1 MGDLG
6 LCDSQTRTLST
17 LLLHALSQESPLTS
31 SSLNLTGFWVFA
43 KATRYASGALS
54 LEAPEPVSS
63 ALQGSACRASQASGR
78 AEFTAMSMHECVAD
92 CPFWGGT
99 GLWGCEQHQ

>member
-1 MGDLG
+1 MGALG
-6 LCDSQTRTLST
+6 FCDSQTCTLST
-17 LLLHALSQESPLTS
+17 LKPRALSQESPLTT

-54 LEAPEPVSS
+54 LEAPEPVNS
-63 ALQGSACRASQASGR
+63 ALQGRARRASQASGS

-99 GLWGCEQHQ
+99 GLWGREQHQ